1 MHSARTDLAS
11 LREVMWGVGVTGQD
25 ADLGDRSG
33 LSGKEPNIPKARE
46 RVPV

>member
-1 MHSARTDLAS
+1 
-11 LREVMWGVGVTGQD
+11 MWGVGVTGQD

-46 RVPV
+46 RVPVWAFAMDSLC